1 MQKLKARKA
10 LKFKAMPLSDE
21 DRELLDYLITEYNK
35 LVRKYL
41 LYAKY
46 SRTYVNPS
54 KSRLHKLT
62 YNRLRSEFNLHSNHI
77 TSARDIVIEMIKASN
92 YHKVFPNPKRLLPVR
107 LFRWKTYHLD
117 SSGLVRIAVK
127 PRVYA
132 YIRLLGAEEW
142 FKLLDL
148 ARGALLIKSDD
159 EYYLHM
165 IVEKELQL
173 SKPIEYVIGID
184 TNLDNLTLSCI
195 NVRTGE
201 VIVHHSIS
209 LRHIVGK
216 RIYYRNRRAYLQS
229 IGRNIH
235 KESLVC
241 KAVLEQVVEEVFKFV
256 RPYTPR
262 CLVAVEELKDIR
274 NKLIRRSKRK
284 DKRYLYSTALYKR
297 LLRRIREKLEWK
309 GVGVVEVSPRYTST
323 TCSRCGERGTRRG
336 NLFFCSNCSYV
347 VDADLNASVNIA
359 KRAIQQI
366 PLN

>member
-1 MQKLKARKA
+1 
-10 LKFKAMPLSDE
+10 MPLSDR
-21 DRELLDYLITEYNK
+21 DRELLDYLVTEYSK

-62 YNRLRSEFNLHSNHI
+62 YSRLRSEFDLHSNHI
-77 TSARDIVIEMIKASN
+77 TSARDVVIEMIKASN

-107 LFRWKTYHLD
+107 LFREKTYHLD
-117 SSGLVRIAVK
+117 GSGLVRIAVK

-148 ARGALLIKSDD
+148 ARGALLIKSDN
-159 EYYLHM
+159 EYYLHVM
-165 IVEKELQL
+165 VEKELQPF
-173 SKPIEYVIGID
+173 KPIEYVIGID

-195 NVRTGE
+195 NVKTGE

-229 IGRNIH
+229 IGRNTY

-241 KAVLEQVVEEVFKFV
+241 KTVLEQVVEEVLKFV
-256 RPYTPR
+256 RPYMPR
-262 CLVAVEELKDIR
+262 CLIAVEELKGIR
-274 NKLIRRSKRK
+274 NKLIRRSKGK
-284 DKRYLYSTALYKR
+284 DKRYLYSTTFYRR
-297 LLRRIREKLEWK
+297 LLRRIKEKMEWRE
-309 GVGVVEVSPRYTST
+309 VGVVEVNPRYTSI
-323 TCSRCGERGTRRG
+323 TCSRCGKRGIRRG
-336 NLFFCSNCSYV
+336 NLFLCSSCSYV

-366 PLN
+366 PELKFGVSSRWW